1 MTDYIIYDSG
11 QAFETGRDQAHVQG
25 GIAHLTEAALC
36 AWNQGVNLVSA
47 SNNRLLA
54 GVEYHAK
61 YNLGYDDLPFNT
73 TIPNP
78 CNIWNPGQDVGI
90 SEDERGNFSPV
101 YYMSAK
107 LFSLAG
113 LEHPYTKEVLAS
125 SGYTPEFSNTAHPGM
140 RSLTHIPLPSNRKFV
155 PKTNVAY
162 YIDSLHHD
170 KRLAAS
176 ATSQAPSLTLPL
188 RQATQSLA
196 PTTSL

>member
-1 MTDYIIYDSG
+1 MAIFCDDIGMFEHQREAYLHGYKDTDDGCASVTDYIIYDSG

-113 LEHPYTKEVLAS
+113 LEH
-125 SGYTPEFSNTAHPGM
+125 
-140 RSLTHIPLPSNRKFV
+140 RLTSP
-155 PKTNVAY
+155 
-162 YIDSLHHD
+162 
-170 KRLAAS
+170 
-176 ATSQAPSLTLPL
+176 
-188 RQATQSLA
+188 
-196 PTTSL
+196 